1 MCNEINI
8 TLVAQFT
15 HKRKKSISVKF
26 YYKSF
31 KLASSALV
39 DF

>member
-1 MCNEINI
+1 MGITIYSQAKKKAYLQNVNI
-8 TLVAQFT
+8 
-15 HKRKKSISVKF
+15 KNP
-26 YYKSF
+26 